1 MHIFVYIELL
11 QSGPKEEAISGD
23 HEPLEP
29 DMAVEEPLRE
39 SAAPTD
45 MLQSSEVASSHQLL
59 SQVDLEQPVTAS
71 LLLEVTPCVQ
81 QPRFDV
87 S

>member
-11 QSGPKEEAISGD
+11 QSGPKEEAISVD

-39 SAAPTD
+39 SATPTD
-45 MLQSSEVASSHQLL
+45 MLQSSEMASSHQPLL
-59 SQVDLEQPVTAS
+59 QVVLEQPVTDS

-81 QPRFDV
+81 QPQFNV